1 MAKYMVDRPIK
12 IACILLREKFK
23 SGHARQKKSTG
34 TKKDLFY
41 IPVKKKIKNN
51 GFSLLNYMYYV
62 LQ

>member
-41 IPVKKKIKNN
+41 MKINIS
-51 GFSLLNYMYYV
+51 FVYYIFYEDED
-62 LQ
+62 

>member
-1 MAKYMVDRPIK
+1 MVDRPIK

-41 IPVKKKIKNN
+41 IPVKKNKKQR
-51 GFSLLNYMYYV
+51 V
-62 LQ
+62 LSSQLHVLRTTVQ